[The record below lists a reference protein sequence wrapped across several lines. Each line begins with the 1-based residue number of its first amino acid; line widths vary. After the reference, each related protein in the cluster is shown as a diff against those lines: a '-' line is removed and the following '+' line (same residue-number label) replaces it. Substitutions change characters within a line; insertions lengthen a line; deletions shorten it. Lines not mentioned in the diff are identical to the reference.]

1 MNEFTRDS
9 LKDHGKGILKM
20 FYCHILAVCL
30 GWAAYPLLILIGA
43 RYMTIDVPMSI
54 YSIFATIIYI
64 LLLLAQSNDLGVKDR
79 RPYKWAKYRGKGFVL
94 GALAGVMV
102 VLLQYVVIAV
112 ANEAF
117 IVQHPQFDI
126 GSINSYIRMILYVP
140 LFWLYSLFKDG
151 GVIIPPVTH
160 LTALIII
167 PFISLFAGLGYW
179 MGLSGITLNLG
190 IHLKRK
196 K

>member
-1 MNEFTRDS
+1 
-9 LKDHGKGILKM
+9 
-20 FYCHILAVCL
+20 
-30 GWAAYPLLILIGA
+30 
-43 RYMTIDVPMSI
+43 
-54 YSIFATIIYI
+54 
-64 LLLLAQSNDLGVKDR
+64 
-79 RPYKWAKYRGKGFVL
+79 
-94 GALAGVMV
+94 MV

-151 GVIIPPVTH
+151 GVIIPQVTH